1 MRAFS
6 LLFFVFFSFI
16 AGAQHFCYTTEA
28 QNQWFEKHPEKK
40 AEFERLQALAIEKNK
55 LTATLPSSSLAAKS
69 AAAGPIY
76 TVPVVFHILHTGGSE
91 NISDAQVQD
100 AVNILTRDFN
110 KLNADTS
117 NVVNAFKN
125 IIGNTRFEFKLASI
139 DPNGNCTNGIIRHWD
154 AKTDWTGDFADYL
167 YTWPPHKYMNVYVVR
182 TMGNGAAGYTFLPG
196 SGIPSNADAIVILN
210 GYVGSIGTGN
220 VGLSRALTHEVGHWF
235 SLPHTWGG
243 SNQPGVACGD
253 DGINDT
259 PITKGFTFCNLNGS
273 AVCNAGIQENVQNYM
288 DYAYCQKM
296 FTQGQS
302 LAMQACINGVTNARN
317 NLSSPSNLLATGIT
331 NPLTNCVPM
340 VDITASPAFSVCSGK
355 TLSFLS
361 FTFNANPTSIV
372 WSANNGALVSSPN
385 ATSTSINFL
394 NPGSSTVVC
403 TVSNAFGMNSK
414 SLVILAKNGVAE
426 VASLYSQSFENTG
439 LPANWTTQGI
449 NASNHTWQ
457 IYNGTGS
464 HGNQCVFVPAEDLP
478 ANAIQLLEGP
488 SYDFKNNPGALYT
501 FKYAYAKHNPANND
515 VFKVQASK
523 NCGGS
528 WSDVWIPSSSTMAGN
543 SAGIN
548 SNLFVPYNEWVLYD
562 LTQHPNFF
570 PFINEDNVRIR
581 FYFKED
587 ENGAGFGNRLYLD
600 EINFTTPTGINE
612 VTKALALQVYPNPS
626 NGASTLAFTLSD
638 ASQIKL
644 SVYTVGGLTLYQSG
658 EMTYRSGEHQILLN
672 EKGEWVPGIYFVC
685 LEYNGTK
692 LMKKLVVE

>member
-1 MRAFS
+1 
-6 LLFFVFFSFI
+6 
-16 AGAQHFCYTTEA
+16 
-28 QNQWFEKHPEKK
+28 
-40 AEFERLQALAIEKNK
+40 
-55 LTATLPSSSLAAKS
+55 
-69 AAAGPIY
+69 
-76 TVPVVFHILHTGGSE
+76 
-91 NISDAQVQD
+91 
-100 AVNILTRDFN
+100 
-110 KLNADTS
+110 
-117 NVVNAFKN
+117 
-125 IIGNTRFEFKLASI
+125 
-139 DPNGNCTNGIIRHWD
+139 
-154 AKTDWTGDFADYL
+154 
-167 YTWPPHKYMNVYVVR
+167 
-182 TMGNGAAGYTFLPG
+182 
-196 SGIPSNADAIVILN
+196 
-210 GYVGSIGTGN
+210 
-220 VGLSRALTHEVGHWF
+220 
-235 SLPHTWGG
+235 
-243 SNQPGVACGD
+243 
-253 DGINDT
+253 
-259 PITKGFTFCNLNGS
+259 
-273 AVCNAGIQENVQNYM
+273 
-288 DYAYCQKM
+288 
-296 FTQGQS
+296 
-302 LAMQACINGVTNARN
+302 
-317 NLSSPSNLLATGIT
+317 
-331 NPLTNCVPM
+331 
-340 VDITASPAFSVCSGK
+340 
-355 TLSFLS
+355 
-361 FTFNANPTSIV
+361 
-372 WSANNGALVSSPN
+372 
-385 ATSTSINFL
+385 
-394 NPGSSTVVC
+394 
-403 TVSNAFGMNSK
+403 MNSK

-464 HGNQCVFVPAEDLP
+464 HGNPCVFVPAEDLP

-658 EMTYRSGEHQILLN
+658 EMTYRSGEHQLLLN
-672 EKGEWVPGIYFVC
+672 EKGEWCPGIYFVC